1 VAKWHWFVPQIFG
14 FAAVALAISLPNSGV
29 QATEIDKWNFDRAR
43 NQLTFS
49 TDEDVQPTAR
59 LLANPTRV
67 VVDLPG
73 VTLGHPST
81 KHPIGTPTVQ
91 EIRFGQFDTGTTRV
105 VIALNPGYSLD
116 PKQIRIVGD
125 AATRWRVELPSAQ
138 PAVSAINPLESPE
151 GIPLSVTAPKVVA
164 SVPTFTPGT
173 KFGGAVALNAP
184 MDGLRGQVKSLM
196 SRYSFL
202 QTGMFFLDL
211 DTGDY
216 LDIRGDKVFSAASTI
231 KLPVLIAYL
240 QALDAGQ
247 VDLKETLVMR
257 EALVA
262 EGSGTMQDSPVGS
275 RYSSLHTLTQ
285 MIAISDN
292 TATNMI
298 IDRLGGIARVNQQFR
313 SWGLKDTRI
322 RNWLGDFSGTNTTS
336 PQELAQ
342 LLAMVSQNQLLS
354 PRSRQLALDILLQ
367 CHTRSLLPPGL
378 GPGATIAHK
387 TGDIGF
393 LIGDAGLVT
402 MPNGKRYLASIFV
415 NRPYDDARGRD
426 FIQQVSRLVYNHL
439 ARANTM
445 AGTGGQVGADRRWPT
460 GNR

>member
-1 VAKWHWFVPQIFG
+1 VAKWHCFVPQIWG
-14 FAAVALAISLPNSGV
+14 FAAVALAVSLPSVGV
-29 QATEIDKWNFDRAR
+29 HATEIDKWNFDRAR

-81 KHPIGTPTVQ
+81 KHPIGTSAVQ
-91 EIRFGQFDTGTTRV
+91 EIRFGQFDAGTTRV

-116 PKQIRIVGD
+116 PQQIRIVGD
-125 AATRWRVELPSAQ
+125 AATRWRIDLPNPQ
-138 PAVSAINPLESPE
+138 AVSAISPMASPE
-151 GIPLSVTAPKVVA
+151 GIPLAVIAPKVVA
-164 SVPTFTPGT
+164 SVPTFAPGT
-173 KFGGAVALNAP
+173 KFGGVVPLNAS
-184 MDGLRGQVKSLM
+184 MDGLRSQVKSLM

-216 LDIRGDKVFSAASTI
+216 LDIRGEKVFSAASTI

-247 VDLKETLVMR
+247 VNLQETLVMR

-262 EGSGTMQDSPVGS
+262 EGSGTMQDTPVGS

-298 IDRLGGIARVNQQFR
+298 IDRLGGIAKVNQQFR

-336 PQELAQ
+336 PRELAQ

-354 PRSRQLALDILLQ
+354 ARSRQLAFDILLQ

-445 AGTGGQVGADRRWPT
+445 AGTGGPSADRRWPT
-460 GNR
+460 VSR